1 MATEKQISALNRK
14 GRPKGAKNNKTLL
27 QEAIINDSEDII
39 LKHFP
44 KIVKAVVAQAEQGD
58 LTAAKMIFD
67 RVIPVRKA
75 VEHKNVDSGQGIT
88 IVVQGI
94 PQTENGRPVIEYKEQ
109 RDALEDKSTTGV
121 EPVLTTEEEISNER

>member
-1 MATEKQISALNRK
+1 MADTDNKQLSGLNRK
-14 GRPKGAKNNKTLL
+14 GRPKGAKNAKTLL
-27 QEAIINDSEDII
+27 QEAVITQSEDII
-39 LKHFP
+39 MKHFP

-75 VEHKNVDSGQGIT
+75 VEHKNVDSNQGVT

-94 PQTENGRPVIEYKEQ
+94 PQVDNGRAVIEYKEQ
-109 RDALEDKSTTGV
+109 RDALEDNSGDKLD
-121 EPVLTTEEEISNER
+121 LTTKEEISNER